1 MDGIINVYKEKGF
14 TSHDVVA
21 KLRGILHQKKIGHTG
36 TLDPDAVGV
45 LPICLGKGTKVCDLL
60 TEKSKTYE
68 AVLLLGKTT
77 DTQDISGQVLS
88 EREVSCSREE
98 AEEAIL
104 SFLGQYDQIPP
115 MYSALKVNGKKLYEL
130 ARAGV
135 EVERKSRRVEIL
147 AIEILETELP
157 RVRFR
162 VSCSKGTYVRTL
174 CQDIGEKLGC
184 GGCMESLIRTRV
196 ARFFIEESLTLAEIA
211 QLAAT
216 GQIMEKVQPIDGCF
230 LEYPAFQSLP
240 EADRFLYNGNG
251 IYERQAVLAGPDGMA
266 GPDVEPG
273 ADGKIKADR
282 KAGDGEFVRMYDSKG
297 VFIGLFFYDGAN
309 KSWKPKKMFYGG

>member
-1 MDGIINVYKEKGF
+1 MIDGIINVYKEKGF

-36 TLDPDAVGV
+36 TLDPDATGV
-45 LPICLGKGTKVCDLL
+45 LPVCLGKGTKVCDLL

-88 EREVSCSREE
+88 ECEVACSREE
-98 AEEAIL
+98 AEDAVC
-104 SFLGQYDQIPP
+104 SFLGAYDQIPP

-135 EVERKSRRVEIL
+135 EVERKPRKVEIL
-147 AIEILETELP
+147 DIEVLNVELP
-157 RVRFR
+157 RVEFR
-162 VSCSKGTYVRTL
+162 VNCSKGTYVRTL

-184 GGCMESLIRTRV
+184 GGCMESLVRTHV
-196 ARFFIEESLTLAEIA
+196 AQFSIEESLKLTEIE

-216 GQIMEKVQPIDGCF
+216 GRIMEKVLPVDGCF
-230 LEYPAFQSLP
+230 FEYPAFGARP
-240 EADRFLYNGNG
+240 EADRFLYNGNSVHVH
-251 IYERQAVLAGPDGMA
+251 QAVSMEQNGEAGTA
-266 GPDVEPG
+266 EL
-273 ADGKIKADR
+273 I
-282 KAGDGEFVRMYDSKG
+282 RMYDSKG
-297 VFIGLFFYDGAN
+297 TFIGLFFFDGVN